1 MWKEYNIEEVA
12 KIFEIDEKNAV
23 IVMGDVIMGDKNK
36 YKDIQV
42 NSQNSSIGDYNEVN
56 QTNIKI
62 DRALLEALNDIE
74 FEISKLKESEEK
86 LEAELYLELLS
97 DSIQK
102 NEKGKIKTSIQ
113 KLSKIINNT
122 ASLMTI
128 ASFFGISIPS

>member
-1 MWKEYNIEEVA
+1 LWKEYNIEEVA